1 LFQQVLFPKV
11 WHSANC
17 LFIQGREEVLLERVA
32 AGRAPNNQDGGAR
45 EKKMNLK
52 YFIERF
58 SRNREVFTGLFV
70 GVSLE
75 QARWRPAP
83 DKWSMLEV
91 INHLYDEEREDFRQR
106 IQLVLADPTRPWP
119 PIDPRNWVVS
129 RAYNE
134 RELNP
139 SLTNFLSEREASLT
153 WLREL
158 SQPNWQTSNTGPNGT
173 LTAGDLLA
181 SWLAHDFLHI
191 RQLAR
196 LHWQYVG
203 AIADPYQTEYGGPWK
218 ES

>member
-1 LFQQVLFPKV
+1 
-11 WHSANC
+11 
-17 LFIQGREEVLLERVA
+17 
-32 AGRAPNNQDGGAR
+32 
-45 EKKMNLK
+45 MNLH
-52 YFIERF
+52 YFIDRL
-58 SRNREVFTGLFV
+58 SKNRGVCESLLN

-75 QARWRPAP
+75 QARWKPSL

-106 IQLVLADPTRPWP
+106 IEIVLADPSQTWP
-119 PIDPRNWVVS
+119 RIDPRTWVTT

-134 RELNP
+134 RELDT
-139 SLTNFLSEREASLT
+139 SLKNFLAERDKSLA
-153 WLREL
+153 WLEQL
-158 SQPNWQTSNTGPNGT
+158 SSPNWQNSNEGPNGL

-203 AIADPYQTEYGGPWK
+203 AIADPYQTTYAGPWK